1 LLLQTRRRSDSP
13 LLNTKAMVDR
23 SSNIDVKQEE
33 WGPDGGR
40 DEEGK
45 DASMEN
51 LSGVC
56 MTKPNKIRY
65 FICFLNFLHCVPAS
79 RNYAYNESFRSAG
92 TTVPVVHGLAVRNC
106 NSWNNI

>member
-1 LLLQTRRRSDSP
+1 MRGGVEQSDLLLQTRRRSNSP

-56 MTKPNKIRY
+56 MTKPNNSDKI
-65 FICFLNFLHCVPAS
+65 FHLFF
-79 RNYAYNESFRSAG
+79 
-92 TTVPVVHGLAVRNC
+92 
-106 NSWNNI
+106 

>member
-1 LLLQTRRRSDSP
+1 
-13 LLNTKAMVDR
+13 MVDR

-56 MTKPNKIRY
+56 MTKPNNSDKI
-65 FICFLNFLHCVPAS
+65 FHLFF
-79 RNYAYNESFRSAG
+79 
-92 TTVPVVHGLAVRNC
+92 
-106 NSWNNI
+106 